1 MISLMYLTIVLPL
14 LGFIINGA
22 FGSRIKNVEQSKIPF
37 FGEKVI
43 GTIGS
48 GVIGLSFLITLAAFF
63 QTLSLPVEQ
72 RQSIINLFTWLKVSG
87 LDISFAYPFLALG
100 YVFVG
105 IMAWWLLGES
115 ITATRL
121 TGMLIIVFGLI
132 VLSRGG

>member
-1 MISLMYLTIVLPL
+1 MVKSIAILVLSILISSSAHL
-14 LGFIINGA
+14 LLKKGVSNGDI
-22 FGSRIKNVEQSKIPF
+22 SSTKSV
-37 FGEKVI
+37 
-43 GTIGS
+43 
-48 GVIGLSFLITLAAFF
+48 
-63 QTLSLPVEQ
+63 
-72 RQSIINLFTWLKVSG
+72 NLFSTAMDLVTNPWIVGGMFLHVCALVVWLWALSRV
-87 LDISFAYPFLALG
+87 DISFAYPFLALG